1 MKTLLL
7 EATFLDSE
15 FHHTTTFVFMYIS
28 RLINVIVTAHMD
40 RALHTVHCSRV
51 SVHGC
56 GVFPLCIGYG
66 VGCPQMCERCG
77 FCMYMGKLHVARCV
91 YSEGGGTQG
100 RFHKVFP

>member
-15 FHHTTTFVFMYIS
+15 FHHTTTTFVFMYIS
-28 RLINVIVTAHMD
+28 RLINVIVTAYMD

-77 FCMYMGKLHVARCV
+77 FLHV
-91 YSEGGGTQG
+91 YG
-100 RFHKVFP
+100 